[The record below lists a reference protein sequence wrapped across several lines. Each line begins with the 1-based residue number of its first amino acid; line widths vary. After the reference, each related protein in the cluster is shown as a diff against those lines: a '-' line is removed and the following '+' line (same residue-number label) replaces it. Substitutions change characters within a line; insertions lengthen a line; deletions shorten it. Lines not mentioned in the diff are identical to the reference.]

1 MRLRKRKKN
10 NSFTKVVSIVG
21 ARPRFRRS
29 VLNIEYDLPRMIFEQ
44 SNERY
49 FDVMTGYLI
58 AIIKTELYGKLRD
71 VMVVYVMEEDCANLL
86 TVHPLKE
93 GQKENRIKSGRWRKL

>member
-1 MRLRKRKKN
+1 
-10 NSFTKVVSIVG
+10 
-21 ARPRFRRS
+21 
-29 VLNIEYDLPRMIFEQ
+29 
-44 SNERY
+44 
-49 FDVMTGYLI
+49 MTGYLI